1 MDSLIRGRYFIIIT
15 LFLQLGSA
23 NAAVVLNSG
32 HNKNSHDYWPAVQKE
47 GFNKG
52 AQEAGFS
59 LGAGTGATIFGSS
72 VRHDHALAYAHY
84 GQITSNL
91 LEQGHWYAGNVELRA
106 ELIAGS
112 QFSPDS
118 RYIIGAAFGPRYYFA
133 TSTHWIPFID
143 LGIGAGATDISHP
156 DLSTTFEFF
165 LQLSAGTLY
174 MLKDNLAFSF
184 EVQEFHI
191 SNAGLDDPNNG
202 VNTIMFI
209 GGLSWFF

>member
-1 MDSLIRGRYFIIIT
+1 MNSLISKVYFPIIT
-15 LFLQLGSA
+15 LFLLSGAA
-23 NAAVVLNSG
+23 NAAVMFNSD
-32 HNKNSHDYWPAVQKE
+32 HNTKRHDYWSAVRKA

-52 AQEAGFS
+52 TQEAGFS
-59 LGAGTGATIFGSS
+59 LGAGAGATIFGST
-72 VRHDHALAYAHY
+72 VRHDHAMAYTHY

-91 LEQGHWYAGNVELRA
+91 LEQGHWYAGNIELRA

-112 QFSPDS
+112 QFNPDS

-133 TSTHWIPFID
+133 TSSHWIPFID

-165 LQLSAGTLY
+165 LHFSAGTLY

-202 VNTIMFI
+202 VNTIMFF